1 MQPAPPI
8 ERAAVA
14 AEERWQ
20 QHVEPV
26 LVGANAAVPGGDGTN
41 AMAWALEPTL
51 PVAMAP
57 RPEERWRDHGSSLRA
72 TNAAWAAQ
80 REDEASSRQQLGIRS
95 PREVQVLLSSIES
108 REANL
113 RAKVQQMAE
122 EKTAQQHRLE
132 EELRSLQRANAQM
145 EAELRMR
152 RVDDEARAPAAV
164 ALELA
169 HSRPRSPRDDRSEPS
184 MLMRPDAREEL
195 QQQLA
200 EIRGEVA
207 RCASALCADEPLPT
221 SEVADIRQQLSA
233 LSNEVMQTSQALLTP
248 APGFPGRG
256 APRDSEIYEVRR
268 QLEGLQGQV
277 SRAMYAALS
286 RPGVPSQQDVPRNDA
301 QGEEVFELRGEVAR
315 LRAELSQA
323 GRQTAGSAVPSR
335 ARPQAPTVDLK
346 AQLEELRRELGGIA
360 QPSQPLPPHV
370 PSLPLEPPRASQP
383 TPEAP
388 SLQER
393 LSWLRAEVAKVL
405 QDPRYAQDSAPPEIQ
420 NRLGALLR
428 ELQDLRQGAEAVA
441 AVSGGSPVPRRQAP
455 AAAYVMGQPLQSMAH
470 PRSSTPLRHLR
481 PDDAS
486 VANGGR
492 FFEAAPTRGTPMDW
506 AAANSLHVGQPPMAQ
521 PIVGVQTSPLLVC
534 PHVAAD
540 LAGERGVGDMARYAN
555 RYADRY
561 VDREHLAADAVMR
574 GSGNIPYADVGSATP
589 TLGMPTP
596 GAPTVLSPGGVQHS
610 VSQMSASPLNASS
623 ALSGHLLGAGS
634 LNGSLNLSAAEAS
647 SWRGERGPSWAGQTG
662 PALMGAQGPS
672 WPTPTHSLSGRGTP
686 SGSGRGTPCG
696 GSFAEGPSTP
706 AAEPMEVA
714 PQGNMWRPMRSKI
727 SR

>member
-1 MQPAPPI
+1 M
-8 ERAAVA
+8 
-14 AEERWQ
+14 
-20 QHVEPV
+20 
-26 LVGANAAVPGGDGTN
+26 
-41 AMAWALEPTL
+41 
-51 PVAMAP
+51 
-57 RPEERWRDHGSSLRA
+57 
-72 TNAAWAAQ
+72 
-80 REDEASSRQQLGIRS
+80 
-95 PREVQVLLSSIES
+95 LLSSIES

-122 EKTAQQHRLE
+122 EKTAQQNRLE
-132 EELRSLQRANAQM
+132 EEVRSLQRANAQM

-152 RVDDEARAPAAV
+152 RVDDEARAPVAV

-233 LSNEVMQTSQALLTP
+233 LSNEVMQTSQALMAP

-256 APRDSEIYEVRR
+256 APRDSELYEVRR

-286 RPGVPSQQDVPRNDA
+286 RPGVPSQQDVSRNDA
-301 QGEEVFELRGEVAR
+301 HGEEVSELRGEVAR

-335 ARPQAPTVDLK
+335 VRPQAPAVDLK
-346 AQLEELRRELGGIA
+346 AQLEALRRELGSFGGGVA
-360 QPSQPLPPHV
+360 QPSQPSQPHV
-370 PSLPLEPPRASQP
+370 PSLPLGPPRASHP
-383 TPEAP
+383 TSEAP

-455 AAAYVMGQPLQSMAH
+455 SAAYVMGQPLPSMAH

-486 VANGGR
+486 IANGGR
-492 FFEAAPTRGTPMDW
+492 FFDAAPARGTPMDS

-521 PIVGVQTSPLLVC
+521 PIVGVQTSPVLVC

-540 LAGERGVGDMARYAN
+540 LAGERGFGDMARYAS

-574 GSGNIPYADVGSATP
+574 GSGKSPYADVGSATP

-623 ALSGHLLGAGS
+623 GLSGLLLGAAS

-647 SWRGERGPSWAGQTG
+647 SWRGERGPPWAGQTA
-662 PALMGAQGPS
+662 PALAGDQGPS
-672 WPTPTHSLSGRGTP
+672 WPTPTPSLSGRGTP
-686 SGSGRGTPCG
+686 GGSGRGTPCG